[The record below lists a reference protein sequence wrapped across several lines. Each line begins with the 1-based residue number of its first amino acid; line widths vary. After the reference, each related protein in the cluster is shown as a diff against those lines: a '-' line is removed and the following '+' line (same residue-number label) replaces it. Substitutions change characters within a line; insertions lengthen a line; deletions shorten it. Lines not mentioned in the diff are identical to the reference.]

1 MERKQHVAGTSRP
14 DFVYDWARTC
24 RLCLYSALI
33 GTPVGHWWFGFL
45 DKNIF
50 PTRMG
55 HPITALAK
63 TALDQL
69 FMAPLGIAMF
79 FFSVNMLEGNKPAAA
94 AQVASEK
101 FRPVL
106 LANYMLWP
114 AANLINFAL
123 VPPEQRI
130 LYVNVIYVFWVSFLS
145 YMSARPSESQKF
157 AME

>member
-1 MERKQHVAGTSRP
+1 MYVLFQAMSTLLQSCACTYCHCLAAVCSLRCVLTAACVHSHVQ
-14 DFVYDWARTC
+14 
-24 RLCLYSALI
+24 
-33 GTPVGHWWFGFL
+33 
-45 DKNIF
+45 NIF

-130 LYVNVIYVFWVSFLS
+130 LYVNVIYVSGVGGCFMIAAWPRV
-145 YMSARPSESQKF
+145 
-157 AME
+157 